1 MPEKLRRPALCLALW
16 GALLAALT
24 LTAPQGQ
31 AQSAAS
37 SATQPVWAEETIFL
51 GEAVPLRHEGRPLAQ
66 ACREALGG
74 GEGELS
80 VAWASP
86 QGPRELG
93 ELGRQRPKT
102 DQTYRLSACL
112 RGTDG
117 RERRKELLYRVRVES
132 GAVLVR
138 VEGRNAPLTGTAL
151 FRLRGQ
157 GLTLYS
163 LARPEA
169 DPMGGPPALEAEF
182 TGLPYGVYTVTAM
195 EGSAA
200 DEQTCAL
207 GLCQEDDTVD
217 PARRHTVLRFEAA
230 AGPQR
235 SVGQSYRLRAEP

>member
-1 MPEKLRRPALCLALW
+1 MQPWRRSFPEPWKN
-16 GALLAALT
+16 AA
-24 LTAPQGQ
+24 Q
-31 AQSAAS
+31 
-37 SATQPVWAEETIFL
+37 
-51 GEAVPLRHEGRPLAQ
+51 
-66 ACREALGG
+66 
-74 GEGELS
+74 
-80 VAWASP
+80 
-86 QGPRELG
+86 
-93 ELGRQRPKT
+93 
-102 DQTYRLSACL
+102 
-112 RGTDG
+112 
-117 RERRKELLYRVRVES
+117 VRVES